1 MSSLEKKIKIVNAQQ
16 HNLQNVNVDIDHGSF
31 TVVTGVSG
39 SGKSSLVFE
48 TLFAEGQRRYVE
60 SLSSYARQFLGRM
73 KKPLVDDIQGL
84 CPAVA
89 IEQKVNTRN
98 PRSTVA
104 TSTEIYDYIKLLF
117 SRAGH
122 TISPI
127 SGREVK
133 RESSEDVY
141 NYCLHREEGEK
152 VLILA
157 PQTQKKYT
165 SADWDLLLQKG
176 YSRVWMN
183 QETVSVQSL
192 IDDGVSADTTLYIIV
207 DRLTVRPSDEEFQS
221 RMFDACETAFW
232 EGEGNCSLYFGDKQ
246 EMVEFNNRFELDD
259 IKFELP
265 TKDFLSFNNPHGAC
279 RTCEGFGSVLGLDT
293 DLVIP
298 DTSLSVFEGAVAPWK
313 GEVMGEWRNDFIRL
327 ANKVDFPI
335 HRAIRDL
342 NEEQTHLL
350 WHGNKTLPGI
360 YDFFKYIEEKSYK
373 IQYRVLAARYRGKTT
388 CPDCLGTRLRKEAS
402 YVKIIS
408 HHKNQNLPMQLSIQ
422 ELLLMEVDKALDFF
436 KHLVLSES
444 DQSIAYRMIEE
455 ITNRLQF
462 LSDVGLGYLSL
473 NRLSNTLSGGESQRI
488 NLATSLGSNL
498 TGSMYILDE
507 PSIGLHSRDTE
518 RLITV
523 LKALQKEGNTV
534 IVVEHDEEI
543 MRSAENLI
551 DIGPLAGTQGG
562 KLLYQ
567 GKFDGLKHCED
578 SLTSKYLNQKE
589 EIAVPKTRRKTPHF
603 IEIVEATA
611 NNLKHVTAKFPLE
624 SLTAVTGVSGSG
636 KTTLIKQVLFP
647 ALSRELGQFSTIK
660 PGKHKQLAGSIS
672 LIKAIEM
679 VDQNPIGKSSR
690 SNPVTYVKAF
700 DEIRDLFAN
709 TATSKFNGFKP
720 AHFSF
725 NVDGGRCDNCQGEG
739 ETIIEMQFMADI
751 KLECEACGGKRY
763 KKEVLDV
770 EYNGKNI
777 FDVLEMTVDE
787 AMVFFDD
794 LKNIRE
800 RLKPLQDVG
809 LGYVKLGQGS
819 NTLSGGEAQRVKLA
833 FFLSKSNPNKEG
845 GTLFIFDEPTTGLHF
860 HDIKKLMASFQ
871 ALINQGNTVI
881 CIEHNMD
888 VVKCADWIVD
898 LGPEAGHA
906 GGNLVFQGI
915 PEDIH
920 LAKESITGPYLLDK
934 LR

>member
-1 MSSLEKKIKIVNAQQ
+1 MSTLEKKIRIVNAQQ
-16 HNLQNVNVDIDHGSF
+16 HNLKNINVEIDHGSF

-133 RESSEDVY
+133 RETSEDVLQ
-141 NYCLHREEGEK
+141 YCQTHKVGERA
-152 VLILA
+152 LIMA
-157 PQTQKKYT
+157 IQPEKTRST
-165 SADWDLLLQKG
+165 ADWDLLIQKG
-176 YSRVWMN
+176 FSRIWCEN
-183 QETVSVQSL
+183 QLFSVQTLLDEQVSL
-192 IDDGVSADTTLYIIV
+192 DQAVYLVV
-207 DRLTVRPSDEEFQS
+207 DRLLIQPEDEEFQS
-221 RMFDACETAFW
+221 RLFDACETAFW
-232 EGEGNCSLYFGDKQ
+232 EGDGNCTVYFMESQVAVD
-246 EMVEFNNRFELDD
+246 FNNRFELDGV
-259 IKFELP
+259 KFEIP

-279 RTCEGFGSVLGLDT
+279 RTCEGFGSVLGLDR

-298 DTSLSVFEGAVAPWK
+298 DTALSVFEGAVAPWK
-313 GEVMGEWRNDFIRL
+313 GETMGEWRNDFIRL

-342 NEEQTHLL
+342 DESQLKLL
-350 WHGNKTLPGI
+350 WEGSKALPGI
-360 YDFFKYIEEKSYK
+360 LDFFKYIEDKSYK

-388 CPDCLGTRLRKEAS
+388 CPDCLGTRLRKEAA
-402 YVKIIS
+402 YVKVLS
-408 HHKNQNLPMQLSIQ
+408 TSAPEQLSIQ
-422 ELLLMEVDKALDFF
+422 ELLLMEVDTALSYF
-436 KHLVLSES
+436 KQLAMNET
-444 DQSIAYRMIEE
+444 DTAIAERIIEE
-455 ITNRLQF
+455 IKGRLQF

-534 IVVEHDEEI
+534 IVVEHDEDI
-543 MRSAENLI
+543 MRNAENVI
-551 DIGPLAGTQGG
+551 DIGPFAGTLGG
-562 KLLYQ
+562 QLLYQ
-567 GKFDGLKHCED
+567 GPFEGISHCSD
-578 SLTSKYLNQKE
+578 SLTGKYLLGSEQIE
-589 EIAVPKTRRKTPHF
+589 VPSNRRKSPHY
-603 IEIVEATA
+603 IELEDVTA
-611 NNLKHVTAKFPLE
+611 NNLKNVTCKFRLE
-624 SLTAVTGVSGSG
+624 SFTVVTGVSGSG

-647 ALSRELGQFSTIK
+647 ALSRELGLFTTTK
-660 PGKHKQLAGSIS
+660 PGKFKKLSGAVS
-672 LIKAIEM
+672 LVKAVEM

-709 TATSKFNGFKP
+709 TPTSKFNGFKP
-720 AHFSF
+720 SHFSF
-725 NVDGGRCDNCQGEG
+725 NVDGGRCDVCQGEG
-739 ETIIEMQFMADI
+739 ETVIEMQFMADI
-751 KLECEACGGKRY
+751 KLECEACGGHRY
-763 KKEVLDV
+763 KKEVLEV

-777 FDVLEMTVDE
+777 FEVLDLTVDE
-787 AMVFFDD
+787 AMDFFADV
-794 LKNIRE
+794 KSVRE
-800 RLKPLQDVG
+800 RIKPLQDVG

-833 FFLSKSNPNKEG
+833 FFLSKASPNKEG

-860 HDIKKLMASFQ
+860 HDIKKLMKSFD
-871 ALINQGNTVI
+871 ALIAQGNTVL
-881 CIEHNMD
+881 CIEHNLD
-888 VVKCADWIVD
+888 VVKCADWIID
-898 LGPEAGHA
+898 LGPEAGSA
-906 GGNLVFQGI
+906 GGEMVFQGV
-915 PEDIH
+915 PEDMV
-920 LAKESITGPYLLDK
+920 AVTKSVTAPYLAEK